1 MNADFEFADNVF
13 SFSSIRL
20 ADLVAMS
27 EVPHPIPFRTRSLS
41 PPEPMVLRLKAW
53 ESRSLPGLPDGYMIV
68 FRVVARSL
76 EQLFP
81 YTTVCRGMEQ
91 PGSSSGS

>member
-13 SFSSIRL
+13 SFSSVRL

-41 PPEPMVLRLKAW
+41 PPEPMVLRLKAR
-53 ESRSLPGLPDGYMIV
+53 ESRSPPGLPDG
-68 FRVVARSL
+68 
-76 EQLFP
+76 QLKNLP
-81 YTTVCRGMEQ
+81 YTNLLTRDGAAR
-91 PGSSSGS
+91 